1 MTRVSRL
8 ALVAAIALLPV
19 LAACSSSSD
28 SSDAGAAS
36 AAAPAPTGGEGLA
49 PASWNLVGAPG
60 VTPDP
65 TSFKI
70 TLELTQTD
78 AAGFSGVNRY
88 MGTFTSDPSGTLDFG
103 PMASTMMAGPQDAMD
118 AEQAYLAA
126 LDTVT
131 GYAVNGAELN
141 LFNGDQLLLVYTKK

>member
-19 LAACSSSSD
+19 LAACSSNGD
-28 SSDAGAAS
+28 ASDAGAAS
-36 AAAPAPTGGEGLA
+36 AADPAPTGGPGLTD
-49 PASWNLVGAPG
+49 ASWNLVGAPG

-65 TSFKI
+65 TPFNV
-70 TLELTQTD
+70 TLEFTD
-78 AAGFSGVNRY
+78 TDVSGFAGVNRF
-88 MGTFTSDPSGTLDFG
+88 MGGFTSGPEGTLDFG
-103 PMASTMMAGPQDAMD
+103 PLASTMMAGPQDAMD

-131 GYAVNGAELN
+131 GYGVNGAELN
-141 LFNGDQLLLVYTKK
+141 LFDDETLVLVYTKK